1 MEGYCR
7 ALAATER
14 LLLGDLAFK
23 GFRAEPPWA
32 QGGLG
37 LESLEQ
43 SSR

>member
-1 MEGYCR
+1 MEAYRR
-7 ALAATER
+7 ALAATEH

-32 QGGLG
+32 QVGLG
-37 LESLEQ
+37 LECLEQ